1 MLQLNAHKAALLIGV
16 VALGACDAQ
25 TQDQI
30 AREAARSTVTRVVTD
45 RFPGVPVE
53 PTLNCIIDNAS
64 APQIRAL
71 AVDTLGGPTESS
83 VEIVSQIVSQ
93 PETLTCLAAEGLPA
107 LLR

>member
-1 MLQLNAHKAALLIGV
+1 MLQLNAHKTALLIGV
-16 VALGACDAQ
+16 LALGACDSQ
-25 TQDQI
+25 TQDRI

-53 PTLNCIIDNAS
+53 PTINCVIDNAT

-71 AVDTLGGPTESS
+71 ALDTVGGVTESS
-83 VEIVSQIVSQ
+83 IEIVTNIVSK

-107 LLR
+107 LLL